1 MKLTVFLF
9 FDFQRSQ
16 KTVTLNQQT
25 LILCQKICYS
35 KKKKNNFVDVWFCS
49 VLFCLTLSVYDY
61 EENSIR

>member
-25 LILCQKICYS
+25 LILCQKICYT
-35 KKKKNNFVDVWFCS
+35 KKKKI
-49 VLFCLTLSVYDY
+49 TLSMCGFAVYFFV
-61 EENSIR
+61 